1 MTTIGEVGTA
11 EGVAVALDRG
21 GAEGRKVKSS
31 ESLKYEEI
39 TNLYNVAYQLY
50 VK

>member
-31 ESLKYEEI
+31 KYEEI